1 MIKKMSALATSLLH
15 TFVNIIVTS
24 KVKCHSKAKR
34 MAPAYSQV
42 LLQIRGL
49 FNHGRFR
56 SGFQRVVQPWEVK
69 VRFPEGQLL
78 RRVSFRTRV
87 GRHRNS

>member
-34 MAPAYSQV
+34 MAPAHPLV
-42 LLQIRGL
+42 LRQIRGVV
-49 FNHGRFR
+49 HGKKIVHEKQKK
-56 SGFQRVVQPWEVK
+56 SIAIGKVQNTQWSVNNQ
-69 VRFPEGQLL
+69 F
-78 RRVSFRTRV
+78 
-87 GRHRNS
+87 